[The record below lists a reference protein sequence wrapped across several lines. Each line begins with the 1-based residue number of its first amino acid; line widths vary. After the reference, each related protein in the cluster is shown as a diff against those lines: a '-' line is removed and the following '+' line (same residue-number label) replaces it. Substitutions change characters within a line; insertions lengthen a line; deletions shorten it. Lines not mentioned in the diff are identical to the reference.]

1 MTFLTPIGE
10 WGKYRGIAGD
20 YSSVSQYEG
29 PRVQIFGPD
38 EMNTRIVCREW
49 RVDMDK
55 RLRAGN
61 FLSTR
66 TGQRSCQME
75 GTAKAVACR
84 RWRMPPGTEG
94 ANCWFGSHTQRSWR
108 ATIGPEEKSY
118 IFLQKKTRRPFRGKS
133 YLEGISGLAVAP
145 LRLSLIGDPLE
156 PRPRATPIWS
166 C

>member
-1 MTFLTPIGE
+1 
-10 WGKYRGIAGD
+10 
-20 YSSVSQYEG
+20 
-29 PRVQIFGPD
+29 
-38 EMNTRIVCREW
+38 
-49 RVDMDK
+49 MDK

-118 IFLQKKTRRPFRGKS
+118 IFMQKKLGVPSGENHTSRGFPDWRS
-133 YLEGISGLAVAP
+133 
-145 LRLSLIGDPLE
+145 RLSAYHLSGILWSHARGQHPSGPVDRITYITRIGQGGIGWAFLTHVLPGGGQDPCSSFGDSKHTECTLSE
-156 PRPRATPIWS
+156 
-166 C
+166 